1 MTHTF
6 SILYPSTQPSQRN
19 GKDRCCNQCEVCGNK
34 RQQLT
39 EKLCQVAVY
48 MSRCGM
54 TQICSYFSHA
64 HVFVVLSVLLS
75 HSVCG
80 STWRQ
85 TGDYLQHFISTLS
98 PVLNLKC
105 LTVNHHNRIIKV
117 NISTTVFKW
126 ICISTITLLGF
137 VYLNL

>member
-48 MSRCGM
+48 TSRCGM

-64 HVFVVLSVLLS
+64 HVFVVLLVLLS

-105 LTVNHHNRIIKV
+105 LTVIHHNRIIKV
-117 NISTTVFKW
+117 SIQTHRFQMDMYKHNYFI
-126 ICISTITLLGF
+126 GF
-137 VYLNL
+137 CVS